1 MKAKKAMRTFICI
14 PAAVLSVF
22 LMAGESD
29 NGADDKISSTSS
41 TEAH

>member
-1 MKAKKAMRTFICI
+1 MKAKKVMKTFICI

-29 NGADDKISSTSS
+29 NGADDKTSS
-41 TEAH
+41 TASTVAH